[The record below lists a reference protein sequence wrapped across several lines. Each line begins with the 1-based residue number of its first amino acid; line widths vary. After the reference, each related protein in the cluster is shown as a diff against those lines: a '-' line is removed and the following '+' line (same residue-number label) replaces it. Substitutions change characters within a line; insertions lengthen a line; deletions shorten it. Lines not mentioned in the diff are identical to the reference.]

1 MDCIWTSSPKT
12 GREAA
17 EKLMLRA
24 DLIESDLSKLT
35 DLLDE
40 YRTQT
45 MLEEDTGEKP
55 GIKRGR

>member
-1 MDCIWTSSPKT
+1 MDKLTEKLS
-12 GREAA
+12 REAA